1 MIKNNHMDLVE
12 KFIKIKLIRKVN
24 LLMVRYVE
32 ELIILM
38 EIR

>member
-1 MIKNNHMDLVE
+1 MIKNNHMDLEE

-24 LLMVRYVE
+24 LLMVSCVE
-32 ELIILM
+32 ELIILV